1 MNYNKKMLLGIIP
14 VFIAIGLMSLNS
26 CQKADFKKEIISVIR
41 DDREIDSDEC
51 NHLKEYVKSNERK
64 YKDLFV
70 DNALDEKLF
79 NEFLSNYLQN
89 ELKGYSDV
97 KIACQKQEKSTVNI
111 YIENSGSMD
120 GYING
125 NTIYKSNLSDLIV
138 QTRGVFG
145 IANTNTFFVNSN
157 AYKSDSEDVKDF
169 ISKINAGNTEYKQGN
184 TSTSEL
190 NETIKLILSKSND
203 NNISLLLSDFIY
215 SLNKNQNTQDGLGI
229 GKSLTKDAFLQHLNK
244 HQVSTLILKFNS
256 DFDGRYYTASNTVI
270 NYKGDRPYY
279 VLAIGND
286 NILRKFMQQIQLSNL
301 KGFENSYYISN
312 SGSFKPVYEV
322 FDAKTNIGSSRIDRE
337 STKDNIVLNQVKM
350 DNGVFQFT
358 IAVDFSEVPDQKIIL
373 DQSNYNIVGD
383 FKINSIVPRTDGF
396 INENF
401 SSGVANKVK
410 QSKSTHFITIQST
423 QSNFDK
429 KLAIQLTN
437 KKPNWVINS
446 STENDSTISSSA
458 LTTFGFNYFID
469 GIYEAYNLKN
479 NNTNNDF
486 LSLNFT
492 LNK

>member
-1 MNYNKKMLLGIIP
+1 MKLITKFFRITLGFILIIN
-14 VFIAIGLMSLNS
+14 VSS
-26 CQKADFKKEIISVIR
+26 CNGCNERSFKQELITSIR
-41 DDREIDSDEC
+41 DDRKIDSQEC
-51 NHLKEYVKSNERK
+51 ISLRNFIINNQRK
-64 YKDLFV
+64 FEDLFI
-70 DNALDEKLF
+70 DNKLDEKLF
-79 NEFLSNYLQN
+79 VNYLKNYLQN

-97 KIACQKQEKSTVNI
+97 KIVCQKQEKTTVNI

-145 IANTNTFFVNSN
+145 IDNTKTFFVNSN
-157 AYKSDSEDVKDF
+157 AYQSNSEDIKNF
-169 ISKINAGNTEYKQGN
+169 ISKINANNTEYKQGN
-184 TSTSEL
+184 TSASEL
-190 NETIKLILSKSND
+190 NETLKLILSKSND
-203 NNISLLLSDFIY
+203 SNISVLLSDFIY
-215 SLNKNQNTQDGLGI
+215 SLDKNQNTQDGLGI
-229 GKSLTKDAFLQHLNK
+229 GKSLTKDVFLQHLNK
-244 HQVSTLILKFNS
+244 RQISTLILKFNS
-256 DFDGRYYTASNTVI
+256 DFDGRYYTANNAVI
-270 NYKGDRPYY
+270 NFKGKRPYY

-286 NILRKFMQQIQLSNL
+286 ETLRSFMKQIQLSIL

-312 SGSFKPVYEV
+312 SGSFKPIYEV
-322 FDAKTNIGSSRIDRE
+322 FDAKTNVGSSRVDRE

-350 DNGVFQFT
+350 NNGVFQFT
-358 IAVDFSEVPDQKIIL
+358 IAVDFSEVPDQKTVINPT
-373 DQSNYNIVGD
+373 NYNVIGD
-383 FKINSIVPRTDGF
+383 FKIKTITPRTDGF
-396 INENF
+396 INDNF

-410 QSKSTHFITIQST
+410 QSKATHFITVEST

-446 STENDSTISSSA
+446 STENDSNISSNA
-458 LTTFGFNYFID
+458 LTTFGFNYFVD

-486 LSLNFT
+486 ISLNFT

>member
-1 MNYNKKMLLGIIP
+1 MKKIWIAGALLISSA
-14 VFIAIGLMSLNS
+14 FAFSLVS
-26 CQKADFKKEIISVIR
+26 CSKDDFHKELIKVIKN
-41 DDREIDSDEC
+41 DREIDSDEC
-51 NHLKEYVKSNERK
+51 DRLKELVKSNERK
-64 YKDLFV
+64 YSDLFI
-70 DNALDEKLF
+70 NNMLDEKLF

-97 KIACQKQEKSTVNI
+97 RIACQKQEKTTVNI

-145 IANTNTFFVNSN
+145 IGNTNTFFVNSN
-157 AYKSDSEDVKDF
+157 AYQSNSEDIKKF
-169 ISKINAGNTEYKQGN
+169 ISKINANNTEYKQGN

-190 NETIKLILSKSND
+190 NEILKLILSKSND
-203 NNISLLLSDFIY
+203 NNISILLSDFIY
-215 SLNKNQNTQDGLGI
+215 SLDKNQNTQDGLGI

-256 DFDGRYYTASNTVI
+256 DFNGRYYSANNVVI
-270 NYKGDRPYY
+270 NYTGKRPYY
-279 VLAIGND
+279 VLVIGND
-286 NILRKFMQQIQLSNL
+286 DILRNFMKQIQLSNL

-322 FDAKTNIGSSRIDRE
+322 FDAKTNIGTSRVDRE
-337 STKDNIVLNQVKM
+337 STKDNIVLNQIKM

-358 IAVDFSEVPDQKIIL
+358 VAVDFSEVPDQKMVL
-373 DQSNYNIVGD
+373 DPTNYNIVGD
-383 FKINSIVPRTDGF
+383 FKINAITPRTDGF

-410 QSKSTHFITIQST
+410 QSKVTHFITVEST
-423 QSNFDK
+423 LSNFDK

-437 KKPNWVINS
+437 KKPNWVVNS
-446 STENDSTISSSA
+446 STENDSNISSNA
-458 LTTFGFNYFID
+458 LTTFGFNYFVD